1 MVDVN
6 ISIDTC
12 LQNELQV
19 QTMSTFKT
27 FNDFLNIYAN
37 KDIGAFTCASKTC
50 SAMPDLVKD
59 IIIDYTK
66 SMYVFEQRRQN
77 LAQLAR
83 MCADLVKTKELLAL
97 RTAREDLAYAK
108 LWYEKA
114 VQETEKML
122 YENKGN
128 AADAAIE
135 DAMQAR
141 QQLEDER
148 YQDYLDAANN
158 YNTMIVDK
166 HELLKT
172 TTYIWA
178 YVKEVIEERAQERLF
193 IAQDWVTE
201 REIYDGLWDPGY
213 PDDKAE
219 RLSQQPQPYE
229 PTHPVDP
236 DPDGPAIGCGCWGCA
251 ENQPNQ
257 QAHMGPGGCLYMPS
271 ESEEEYEEEYNP
283 SDDEPWWVYR
293 YED

>member
-1 MVDVN
+1 MDVHFSSN
-6 ISIDTC
+6 TC
-12 LQNELQV
+12 LRKKLSV
-19 QTMSTFKT
+19 QTMSTFIE
-27 FNDFLNIYAN
+27 FLNIYAN

-59 IIIDYTK
+59 IIIDYMK
-66 SMYVFEQRRQN
+66 SMYVTDQRKQI
-77 LAQLAR
+77 LALRAR
-83 MCADLVKTKELLAL
+83 MCADLVKQKELLAL

-108 LWYEKA
+108 IWYERA

-135 DAMQAR
+135 AEMQAR
-141 QQLEDER
+141 QQLEEER
-148 YQDYLDAANN
+148 YQDYLHAANN
-158 YNTMIVDK
+158 YNTMIADK
-166 HELLKT
+166 QELLKT
-172 TTYIWA
+172 TCYTWA
-178 YVKEVIEERAQERLF
+178 YLKEVIQEKAQERLF
-193 IAQDWVTE
+193 IAQDWITQ
-201 REIYDGLWDPGY
+201 REIDDGLWDPVY

-219 RLSQQPQPYE
+219 ALSQLPQPHE
-229 PTHPVDP
+229 PTYPVNS

-271 ESEEEYEEEYNP
+271 ESEEEDRAEEYNP
-283 SDDEPWWVYR
+283 SDDEPWWAYR